1 MARRAR
7 PHDMT
12 DNVWS
17 LVLQHLR
24 QTIEPDEY
32 RRWFLAS
39 SQASDAGD
47 QISVWVPS
55 TAEARHIT
63 VSYLDQIHRELE
75 RLGRSDVIVRFVT
88 TGYGDEDE
96 TDE

>member
-1 MARRAR
+1 MS
-7 PHDMT
+7 

-39 SQASDAGD
+39 AQASDAGD
-47 QISVWVPS
+47 QLSVWVPS
-55 TAEARHIT
+55 TTDGRHIT
-63 VSYLDQIHRELE
+63 VNYLEQIHTELE
-75 RLGRSDVIVRFVT
+75 RLGRPDVTVRFVA